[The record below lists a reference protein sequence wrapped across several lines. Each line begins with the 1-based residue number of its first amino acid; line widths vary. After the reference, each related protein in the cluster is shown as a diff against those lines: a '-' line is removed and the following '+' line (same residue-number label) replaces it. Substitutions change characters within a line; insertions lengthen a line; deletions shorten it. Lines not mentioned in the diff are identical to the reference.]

1 MTSILIPQFDHRS
14 PEHSMDQFFDED
26 ANRKSAVV
34 TPGGAGSTID
44 ESSSQASSVGLQ
56 QSLLKLEDA
65 MAATGRSQALLE
77 LRLLKTART
86 LQEKVAQRAIE
97 MARLNIDTATDVARA
112 TITAEM
118 SMLREDLAHELSKS
132 TLSIRIQIRR
142 LWAVI
147 ALLGC
152 LLLILSLAFIASR

>member
-1 MTSILIPQFDHRS
+1 
-14 PEHSMDQFFDED
+14 MDQFFDED

-34 TPGGAGSTID
+34 TPGGSGSTID
-44 ESSSQASSVGLQ
+44 ESSSQASLVGLQ

-65 MAATGRSQALLE
+65 IAATGRSQALLE

-86 LQEKVAQRAIE
+86 LQEEVAQRAIE

-118 SMLREDLAHELSKS
+118 SMLREDVAHELSKS
-132 TLSIRIQIRR
+132 TLSIRMQIRR